1 MSESKQ
7 ETVVNDLAALIKKHN
22 MDEDMSV
29 DATILAGFMLSVLMA
44 YKIMQARM
52 DILSLYNNDAE
63 NDE

>member
-44 YKIMQARM
+44 
-52 DILSLYNNDAE
+52 
-63 NDE
+63 